1 MPAFRPSPS
10 FPPVADAARV
20 AAPRASVLAGAAL
33 RALER
38 GAARRLLAGVPGAPF
53 ALRLP
58 GGELVAPAGTPPRAT
73 VAFRDTGALLGMLGP
88 EREVHFGDAYA
99 AGRIEVEGE
108 LLDVLLPVFSTPRR
122 DGLPAAAGRLWQR
135 ARRRRNSLR
144 GSREHIHHHY
154 DLGNDFY
161 ALWLDREM
169 VYTCAYFPTPD
180 ASLEEAQAAKL
191 EHVARKLRLRP
202 GERVVEAGCG
212 WGALALHLAR
222 RHGVRVRAFNISREQ
237 LDFARARARA
247 EGLDGQVEFVE
258 DDYRNVTGG
267 CDAFVS
273 VGMLEHVG
281 PEHYRDL
288 GRVMDR
294 NLGADGR
301 AFLHFIGRHR
311 PQPFSAWV
319 ERRIFP
325 GAYAP
330 TLAELAPALEP
341 ADLAIADVENLR
353 PHYARTLEHWLAR
366 FEAHREEVRRRFDER
381 FVRTWRLYLTGSIAA
396 FRTGSLQLFQV
407 LLTRPRGEVLP
418 WTRADLYVAEPR

>member
-1 MPAFRPSPS
+1 MPALRPAPS
-10 FPPVADAARV
+10 FSSTATPGHGAAARLV
-20 AAPRASVLAGAAL
+20 APARAAR

-38 GAARRLLAGVPGAPF
+38 RVGRRLLAAVPGAPF

-58 GGELVAPAGTPPRAT
+58 GGETLAHPGTSPRAL
-73 VAFRDTGALLGMLGP
+73 VVLRDTAALLGMIGP

-108 LLDVLLPVFSTPRR
+108 LLDVLLAVFGAPASS
-122 DGLPAAAGRLWQR
+122 GVGAAAGRLWTR
-135 ARRRRNSLR
+135 ARRRRNGLR
-144 GSREHIHHHY
+144 GSRDHVHHHY
-154 DLGNDFY
+154 DLGNEFY
-161 ALWLDREM
+161 ALWLDRDL

-180 ASLEEAQAAKL
+180 ASLEHAQRAKL

-222 RHGVRVRAFNISREQ
+222 HHGVRVRAFNISREQ
-237 LDFARARARA
+237 LEFARARARA
-247 EGLDGQVEFVE
+247 EGLDGQVEFIE
-258 DDYRNVTGG
+258 DDYRNVSGG
-267 CDAFVS
+267 CDAFAS

-288 GRVMDR
+288 GRVIDR

-301 AFLHFIGRHR
+301 ALLHFIGRHR
-311 PQPFSAWV
+311 SQPFSAWT

-330 TLAELAPALEP
+330 TLAELGPALAR
-341 ADLAIADVENLR
+341 ADLAVADVENLR

-366 FEAHREEVRRRFDER
+366 FEAQRDEVERRFDAR

-396 FRTGSLQLFQV
+396 FRSGSLQLFQV

-418 WTRADLYVAEPR
+418 WTRADLYAEVR